1 MSENDFYIGYL
12 PKSPENQGRFTRRTV
27 VFLALLV
34 IGIVLILTL
43 GQHKLPVANFEF
55 DHVQKFQGT
64 IDASP
69 YPTLIVARPGMAAA
83 GGDSSRYLLVAP
95 GKHGADDLLRGF
107 DGKKVALDAKLIYRD
122 GQTMLEVM
130 PGSITAS
137 AVPATTAS
145 PDVDLGNVSLV
156 GEIVDSKCYSG
167 VMNPGSGKV
176 HRDCA
181 TRCISGGIPP
191 LFLAKN
197 ADGNAEIYEL
207 AGSDG
212 RAMGKEVLGMVA
224 EPVTI
229 EGRLVRRGSSLLLY
243 ADANHI
249 APVPAATVRSWSCPR
264 PRSK

>member
-1 MSENDFYIGYL
+1 MSEDDFYIGYL
-12 PKSPENQGRFTRRTV
+12 PKSPDSQGRFTRRAV
-27 VFLALLV
+27 VVLALLV
-34 IGIVLILTL
+34 IVIVLMMTL
-43 GQHKLPVANFEF
+43 GQHKLPAASFEF
-55 DHVQKFQGT
+55 DHIQKFQGT

-69 YPTLIVARPGMAAA
+69 YPTLVVARPGMAAA
-83 GGDSSRYLLVAP
+83 GGDPSRYLLVAP
-95 GKHGADDLLRGF
+95 GKHGADDLVREF
-107 DGKKVALDAKLIYRD
+107 AEKSVSLDAKLIYRD
-122 GQTMLEVM
+122 GHAMLEVM
-130 PGSITAS
+130 PGSVTPS
-137 AVPATTAS
+137 AAPDSPAS

-212 RAMGKEVLGMVA
+212 RAMGKEVLAMVA

>member
-12 PKSPENQGRFTRRTV
+12 PKSPDGQGRFTRRVV
-27 VFLALLV
+27 VFLTLLV
-34 IGIVLILTL
+34 IVIVLMTTF
-43 GQHKLPVANFEF
+43 GQHKLPAASFEF
-55 DHVQKFQGT
+55 DHIQKFQGT

-69 YPTLIVARPGMAAA
+69 YPTLVVAHPGTAM
-83 GGDSSRYLLVAP
+83 GNDSSRYLLVAP
-95 GKHGADDLLRGF
+95 GKHGADDLVRDF
-107 DGKKVALDAKLIYRD
+107 AGKSVSLDAKLIYRE

-137 AVPATTAS
+137 AAPATTAS

-167 VMNPGSGKV
+167 VMNPGGGKV
-176 HRDCA
+176 HRDCSA
-181 TRCISGGIPP
+181 RCLSGGIPP

-197 ADGNAEIYEL
+197 ADGKPELYEL

-212 RAMGKEVLGMVA
+212 RAMGKEVLAMVA